1 VSVCGVCVHK
11 STCACVY
18 VCQAWGKDGA
28 DREMYNVK
36 HPSTLR
42 RAGYAEE
49 EAEDM
54 FAVVDA
60 DGSGAIQLDEF
71 TDWYQ
76 AMVAKA
82 SNMVVDR
89 PPTLLDSLL
98 DWSSSSSSSSS
109 ASSQQDTDERL
120 HTLESLSSRS
130 KRRDT

>member
-1 VSVCGVCVHK
+1 
-11 STCACVY
+11 
-18 VCQAWGKDGA
+18 
-28 DREMYNVK
+28 
-36 HPSTLR
+36 
-42 RAGYAEE
+42 
-49 EAEDM
+49 M

-82 SNMVVDR
+82 SNTVIDR
-89 PPTLLDSLL
+89 PTTLLDSLL